1 MDNREKY
8 NKIFDQLSYD
18 LCEKTEADGTK
29 IYTPDNFNKWMD
41 RVIDMPEYRI
51 IGIRHFFF
59 MLKEK
64 IKDVHKELAKYLE
77 DEGYRIR
84 HKPYFAMPGYTHSKW
99 TVDTDKKE
107 ALDAAKEDLES
118 ITAEDFLK
126 TF

>member
-1 MDNREKY
+1 MKKWITEKKY

-41 RVIDMPEYRI
+41 RVIDMP
-51 IGIRHFFF
+51 
-59 MLKEK
+59 
-64 IKDVHKELAKYLE
+64 
-77 DEGYRIR
+77 
-84 HKPYFAMPGYTHSKW
+84 GYTHSKW